1 MNRVTRACTWFSRLA
16 ILALVVAG
24 LVSQVRPV
32 AQSLPAGQH
41 WVGTWGTA
49 LMARVPAGERPAPG
63 HLAQPSDVPTDAA
76 VTQPLQSSAL
86 QFSNQTL
93 RQVVHVSLGGEQVR
107 VVFSNRYGTAP
118 LAIGAAHVAL
128 RDKDASIVAGSGRPL
143 TFAGSPTASI
153 SGGAML
159 VSDPVKLSVPALA
172 DLVVDLYLP
181 GDSAASKSPVTLHPA
196 AWQTNYLSRTGNHA
210 GSVTFPV
217 QATTAFN
224 RGGLPS
230 SSWFY
235 LARVEVMA
243 PAGTGAVVAFGD
255 SITDGTASGL
265 DTNNRWPDHLARR
278 LAREKIPMAV
288 INAGIGGNRVLDEG
302 AGPSA
307 LSRIDRDVLAQP
319 GITHVVFLEG
329 INDIGGAREKPTPS
343 AADIIAG
350 HKQVIELAHARGL
363 KIIGATLTPY
373 EGANYYTAEG
383 EAKRQ
388 ALNEWIRTSKAYDGV
403 IDFDAAIRDPGRP
416 ARTLPKYDPGDH
428 LHANGDGY
436 RVMAEAI
443 DLGLFR
449 AKAGAGKRTTAA
461 TR

>member
-1 MNRVTRACTWFSRLA
+1 MSRVARACSRFSLVA
-16 ILALVVAG
+16 VLALTAAG
-24 LVSQVRPV
+24 PIGEARLR
-32 AQSLPAGQH
+32 AQGIPAGQH

-63 HLAQPSDVPTDAA
+63 HLAQPSDVPTNAA

-107 VVFSNRYGTAP
+107 VVFSNRYGTTP

-128 RDKDASIVAGSGRPL
+128 RDKDSSIVAGSGRPL

-159 VSDPVKLSVPALA
+159 VSDPVKLTVPALA
-172 DLVVDLYLP
+172 DLVVDLYLS
-181 GDSAASKSPVTLHPA
+181 GDTAASKSPATIHPA
-196 AWQTNYLSRTGNHA
+196 AWQTNYLSETGNHA
-210 GSVTFPV
+210 GAVTFPV

-224 RGGLPS
+224 RGGMPS
-230 SSWFY
+230 STWFF
-235 LARVEVMA
+235 LARVEVLA
-243 PAGTGAVVAFGD
+243 PTGAGAVVAFGD

-307 LSRIDRDVLAQP
+307 LARIDRDVLAQP
-319 GITHVVFLEG
+319 GITHVIFLEG

-350 HKQVIELAHARGL
+350 HRQVIELAHARGL
-363 KIIGATLTPY
+363 KVIGATLTPF

-388 ALNEWIRTSKAYDGV
+388 ALNEWIRTSRMYDGV
-403 IDFDAAIRDPGRP
+403 IDFDAAIRDPSRP
-416 ARTLPKYDPGDH
+416 ARTLPRYDPGDH
-428 LHANGDGY
+428 LHATGDGY
-436 RVMAEAI
+436 RAMAEAI

-449 AKAGAGKRTTAA
+449 AKAAGKRATA